1 MVALVDET
9 AVSSSDAPT
18 PVNADPSP
26 TKLVAVT
33 IPAAILPLVNTVAP
47 VLTDNL
53 VPSKVNDDSPFNVL
67 AVPEPVIILLSAFV
81 LIVTPAGNPVKF
93 APLPTKLVAVTMPEK
108 VALPLDAIVAA
119 VPTFNP
125 PVDVV
130 TPETLSVV
138 EDT

>member
-1 MVALVDET
+1 M
-9 AVSSSDAPT
+9 SSSDAPT
-18 PVNADPSP
+18 PVNPEPSP
-26 TKLVAVT
+26 TKLEAVT
-33 IPAAILPLVNTVAP
+33 IPATILPLVNTVAP

-53 VPSKVNDDSPFNVL
+53 DPSKVKDDSPFNVL
-67 AVPEPVIILLSAFV
+67 AVPDPVINLLSALV
-81 LIVTPAGNPVKF
+81 LIVIPAGNPVKF
-93 APLPTKLVAVTMPEK
+93 APLPMKLVAVTIPAN

-119 VPTFNP
+119 VPIFNP

>member
-1 MVALVDET
+1 M
-9 AVSSSDAPT
+9 
-18 PVNADPSP
+18 
-26 TKLVAVT
+26 
-33 IPAAILPLVNTVAP
+33 NTVAP
-47 VLTDNL
+47 VLTDSL

-93 APLPTKLVAVTMPEK
+93 APLPMKLVAVTIPAN